1 MNTMSHSL
9 ALLTDLYQLTMAY
22 GYWRQGLATDGT
34 ESVFH
39 LFFRRAPFK
48 GHYAICA
55 GLEHALD
62 YLTGLHFTEDD
73 LAYLS
78 ELRSPSG
85 SLLFDAGFLD
95 YLRAFRFTAAV
106 DAIAEGEV
114 VFPHEPLLRLQGN
127 LVDCQLVETALLN
140 VINFQTLV
148 ATKGARV
155 AAAAG
160 GDPVLEFGL
169 RRAQGVD
176 GALAASRAAYLGGCA
191 ATSNVLAGKRFG
203 IPVRG
208 THAHAWVMVFGDE
221 KEAFQAYAAAMP
233 GNCTLLVDTYDTLRG
248 VEHAIEVGLEL
259 RTRGHDLAGIRLDS
273 GDLTALSIAARE
285 LLDNAGFQRTAIV
298 ASNDLDE
305 AGIAAL
311 RAGGSRISIWGVGTR
326 LVTSHDQPALGG
338 VYKLAAIRRP
348 GGNWQDRIKLSNDL
362 IKVSNPGLQGV
373 RRFEAAEGP
382 ITDVIYDTR
391 LGCTALP
398 DGQPLPDAPSR
409 DLLVPV
415 LRDGARVG
423 PAGDLVAARQRAIE
437 GCARFGVTAES
448 LGGRLHPVILDR
460 AVADRKASLVAHWRT
475 TTGKE
480 S

>member
-1 MNTMSHSL
+1 MTHSL

-55 GLEHALD
+55 GLESALD
-62 YLTGLHFTEDD
+62 YLTGLRFTEDD
-73 LAYLS
+73 LAYLAG
-78 ELRSPSG
+78 LRSPSG
-85 SLLFDAGFLD
+85 SLLFDDGFLE
-95 YLRAFRFTAAV
+95 YLRGFRFTAAV

-114 VFPHEPLLRLQGN
+114 VFPHEPLMRLQGN

-140 VINFQTLV
+140 MVNFQTLV

-191 ATSNVLAGKRFG
+191 ATSNVLAGKQFG

-221 KEAFQAYAAAMP
+221 LEAFRAYAAAMP

-248 VEHAIEVGLEL
+248 VEHAIEIGLEL
-259 RTRGHDLAGIRLDS
+259 RSRGHDLAGIRLDS
-273 GDLTALSIAARE
+273 GDLTALSIAARAM
-285 LLDNAGFQRTAIV
+285 LDEAGFHRTAIV

-348 GGNWQDRIKLSNDL
+348 GGPWQDRIKLSNDL

-373 RRFEAAEGP
+373 RRFEGPDGP

-415 LRDGARVG
+415 LRDGVRVAA
-423 PAGDLVAARQRAIE
+423 PDALATARQRAITS
-437 GCARFGVTAES
+437 CAHFGITGES
-448 LGGRLHPVILDR
+448 LGGRPYPVVLDR
-460 AVADRKASLVAHWRT
+460 TVADQKAALVAHWRT
-475 TTGKE
+475 TSAQE
-480 S
+480 R